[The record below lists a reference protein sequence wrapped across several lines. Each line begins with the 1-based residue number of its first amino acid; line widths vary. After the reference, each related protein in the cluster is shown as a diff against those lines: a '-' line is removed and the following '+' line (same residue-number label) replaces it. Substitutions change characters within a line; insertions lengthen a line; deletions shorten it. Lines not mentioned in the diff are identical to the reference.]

1 MVTVQNGTVCK
12 QECVVVVHRVL
23 WRSFLWSPSE
33 ATLLQGAL
41 RGQTGLLSGHS
52 APENLQ
58 SVGLDP
64 DPVLDDPDQPDNS
77 AAGQQNHLK
86 VSRMCR
92 REVEG
97 DQSDTQT
104 DEPAGDKI

>member
-1 MVTVQNGTVCK
+1 M
-12 QECVVVVHRVL
+12 
-23 WRSFLWSPSE
+23 
-33 ATLLQGAL
+33 
-41 RGQTGLLSGHS
+41 GLLSGHS

-104 DEPAGDKI
+104 DEPAGDKIWLQIRQNQHEVIGFIFYHFSKTRNTRKV